1 MKTIIAGSRNL
12 YPNIQKIVDQSTFKI
27 TTLVCGMAR
36 GVDLQGYDW
45 AKKNQIPILEFPAD
59 WNTYGKRAGY
69 VRNEVMARNADALIA
84 IWDGYSKGTKHMID
98 LAKKYNL
105 KIYVYLANE
114 V

>member
-1 MKTIIAGSRNL
+1 
-12 YPNIQKIVDQSTFKI
+12 
-27 TTLVCGMAR
+27 MAR

-59 WNTYGKRAGY
+59 WNTYGERAGY
-69 VRNEVMARNADALIA
+69 LRNEVMAQNADALIA

-98 LAKKYNL
+98 LAKQYKL

-114 V
+114 I